1 MQAFNVFENG
11 IGYLAQC
18 LNLYMSGC
26 AFLLLYVLGIMYLL
40 VKGSEEERKIFLPS
54 AVLLVVTVYNPVAP
68 MILNKIFDVS
78 SEYYRF
84 FWIAPVVILVP
95 LVVTKLIKEA
105 ASDKERK
112 VVISF
117 LVIAGLFSGY
127 FLYDTGID
135 IADNIYKMPDELVE
149 ISGIIHGDSDKE
161 YNKAYFEYDYNME
174 IRQYDPKMLLTI
186 DREEYLYAVAYSYTE
201 DMINDENTPTNAI
214 LALLTRNQ
222 KVSAD
227 VFINAL
233 ENTKTE
239 YVVLTKGHPQ
249 TGFVTKAGLELIG
262 ETATHNIFKYN
273 VQEPSQYEL
282 VDYSEV
288 EHKFS
293 PRRLK

>member
-40 VKGSEEERKIFLPS
+40 VKGSKEERKIFLPS
-54 AVLLVVTVYNPVAP
+54 AVLLVLTVYNPIAP
-68 MILNKIFDVS
+68 MILDKVFDVS

-95 LVVTKLIKEA
+95 FVVTKLIKEA
-105 ASDKERK
+105 SSQKEKK
-112 VVISF
+112 VVVTF
-117 LVIAGLFSGY
+117 LVIVGLLSGY

-135 IADNIYKMPDELVE
+135 IADNIYKMPKELVE
-149 ISGIIHGDSDKE
+149 IDKIICADSDKE
-161 YNKAYFEYDYNME
+161 YKKAYFEYDYNME

-222 KVSAD
+222 NVSAD

-249 TGFVTKAGLELIG
+249 TGFVTKAGLNLIG
-262 ETATHNIFKYN
+262 ETATHNVFKYS
-273 VQEPSQYEL
+273 VKEPYEYEL

-288 EHKFS
+288 EHRFS

>member
-40 VKGSEEERKIFLPS
+40 VKGSEEERKIFLPG

-68 MILNKIFDVS
+68 MILDKIFDVS

-112 VVISF
+112 VVITF

-149 ISGIIHGDSDKE
+149 ISEIIHGDSDKE

-273 VQEPSQYEL
+273 VQELSQYEL

>member
-26 AFLLLYVLGIMYLL
+26 AFLLLYVLGIMYIL
-40 VKGSEEERKIFLPS
+40 VKGDKEERQIFLPG
-54 AVLLVVTVYNPVAP
+54 AVLLVLTVYNPVAP
-68 MILNKIFDVS
+68 MILDKIFDVS

-95 LVVTKLIKEA
+95 FVVTKLIKNVTPH
-105 ASDKERK
+105 KEK
-112 VVISF
+112 VIVITF
-117 LVIAGLFSGY
+117 LVIAALFSGY
-127 FLYDTGID
+127 FLYDTGINV
-135 IADNIYKMPDELVE
+135 ADNIYKMPDELIE
-149 ISGIIHGDSDKE
+149 ISEIIHNDDDKE
-161 YNKAYFEYDYNME
+161 YSKAYFEYDYNME

-186 DREEYLYAVAYSYTE
+186 DREEYLYAVAYSYSDE
-201 DMINDENTPTNAI
+201 MINDESTPTNAI

-222 KVSAD
+222 KVDSD
-227 VFINAL
+227 TFINAL
-233 ENTKTE
+233 ENSKTE

-249 TGFVTKAGLELIG
+249 TGFVTKAGLSLIG
-262 ETATHNIFKYN
+262 ETATHNIFKYDIK
-273 VQEPSQYEL
+273 EPSVYEL

>member
-26 AFLLLYVLGIMYLL
+26 AFLLLYVLGIMYIL
-40 VKGSEEERKIFLPS
+40 VKGDKEERQIFLPG
-54 AVLLVVTVYNPVAP
+54 AVLLILTVYNPVAP
-68 MILNKIFDVS
+68 MILDKIFDVS

-95 LVVTKLIKEA
+95 FVVTKLIKNVT
-105 ASDKERK
+105 SHKEK
-112 VVISF
+112 VIVITF
-117 LVIAGLFSGY
+117 LVIAALFSGY
-127 FLYDTGID
+127 FLYDTGINV
-135 IADNIYKMPDELVE
+135 ADNVYKMPDELIE
-149 ISGIIHGDSDKE
+149 ISEIIHNDDDKE
-161 YNKAYFEYDYNME
+161 YSKAYFEYDYNME

-186 DREEYLYAVAYSYTE
+186 DREEYLYAVAYSYSDE
-201 DMINDENTPTNAI
+201 MINDENTPTNAI

-222 KVSAD
+222 KVNSD
-227 VFINAL
+227 TFINAL
-233 ENTKTE
+233 ENSKTE

-249 TGFVTKAGLELIG
+249 TGFVTKAGLSLIG
-262 ETATHNIFKYN
+262 ETATHNIFKYD
-273 VQEPSQYEL
+273 VKEPSVYEL